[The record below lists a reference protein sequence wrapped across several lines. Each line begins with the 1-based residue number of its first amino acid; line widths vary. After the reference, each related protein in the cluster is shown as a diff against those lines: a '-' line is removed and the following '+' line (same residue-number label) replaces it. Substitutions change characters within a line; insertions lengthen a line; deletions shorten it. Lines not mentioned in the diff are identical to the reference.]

1 MQWCKNLIN
10 IIHKSTQFKPR
21 SQKSWCRVLFRTE
34 KHLFIIY
41 PHTIR
46 DWMLWTA
53 NKKLDVHLLFS
64 PEDVVSMFSQKNSN
78 FDSMTTEQFFTLTH
92 HLNVWEKMAAFLDR
106 VHIWLLLCLCSNFH
120 DRVTPVVTAVLP
132 VGITGVQYWFSTWTL
147 EHRNF
152 SRLSESFHYIF
163 YSR

>member
-64 PEDVVSMFSQKNSN
+64 PEDVVSMFSQKKFSFWFDDHRTVFH
-78 FDSMTTEQFFTLTH
+78 FDSSFKCVREDGSLSGSGSHMASSLSVQQFPRQSHACCYCSAACGNHRCPVLIFDLDSWAQKFLQTLRI
-92 HLNVWEKMAAFLDR
+92 LSLYFL
-106 VHIWLLLCLCSNFH
+106 
-120 DRVTPVVTAVLP
+120 
-132 VGITGVQYWFSTWTL
+132 Q
-147 EHRNF
+147 
-152 SRLSESFHYIF
+152 
-163 YSR
+163 